1 MATAVIELNDIELR
15 CGRGGNLS
23 ASPGYALLTRSGVL
37 TGADAR
43 ARAWLEPHHS
53 FDQYWHQLGLSTLG
67 VKNQHARHFADLAY
81 AQLLALHRA
90 AGEPERVVFAV
101 PGSFSRDQLAVLL
114 GIARATPFTVTGL
127 VDAAVAAAAQQSTP
141 GALLHLDLQRHGAI
155 LTAVSGGDEL
165 RRQRVTLLPEL
176 GLKAFHSL
184 WAQFI
189 AERFIATYRYDPL
202 HTGAGE
208 QALHDALPGWLTTL
222 AREPELAVTLT
233 GPRGP
238 LRLQLAATELAQA
251 ARELYGRLTTAV
263 QEARA
268 VTNAQTPAPDTLLLS
283 HHFAALPGSGTRLA
297 GVVLAPHA
305 AVTGCLS
312 RIETFATQAANVLL
326 TALPAAVDKAQAPA
340 SAGVS
345 IRSAPATARPR
356 ASHLLFRHRAYPL
369 GAGLLI
375 ETGGNGVQVRPALV
389 GEPLLPDTLLFG
401 SRGGALTVTGSLAGA
416 ELSGD
421 PADLRVGDRL
431 RVGTELLELIEVA

>member
-15 CGRGGNLS
+15 CGRGDNVI
-23 ASPGYALLTRSGVL
+23 ASPGYALLTRAGVL

-53 FDQYWHQLGLSTLG
+53 FDQYWQQLGLSALG
-67 VKNQHARHFADLAY
+67 GKNPHARHFADLAY

-90 AGEPERVVFAV
+90 AGEPGRVVFAV

-127 VDAAVAAAAQQSTP
+127 VDAAVAAATQQSTP

-208 QALHDALPGWLTTL
+208 QALHDALPGWLATL

-238 LRLQLAATELAQA
+238 LRLQLAAAELAQA
-251 ARELYGRLTTAV
+251 ARELYGRLTTAI

-268 VTNAQTPAPDTLLLS
+268 VTNAPTPDALLLS
-283 HHFAALPGSGTRLA
+283 HHFATLPGSGTRLA

-312 RIETFATQAANVLL
+312 RTETFATQAANILL
-326 TALPAAVDKAQAPA
+326 TALPATVDKAPAPA

-345 IRSAPATARPR
+345 TRSAPATARPR

-375 ETGGNGVQVRPALV
+375 EAAGNGLQLRAAVA

-401 SRGGALTVTGSLAGA
+401 SRGGALTVAGSLAGA

-431 RVGTELLELIEVA
+431 RIGIELLELIEVA